1 MAHNIKKIK
10 TGEFGIKVPFSRT
23 CRIQDIS
30 QNHNLCLHQRK
41 ITLPGLLWDTLY
53 IEKKWKVKWHNCL
66 GWSVRSNFG
75 IWRKLANFWKPVPY
89 LITTFKAYATGVR
102 EPKKQCE
109 IMVSSIFPKTKQKT
123 LSWVPPKG
131 KMLRIV
137 IFSLFFG
144 RIVDT
149 INCLTASIFE
159 SGPMPTPWKF
169 LDSLPVIPSC

>member
-23 CRIQDIS
+23 CRVQDIS
-30 QNHNLCLHQRK
+30 QNHNVYLHQRK

-53 IEKKWKVKWHNCL
+53 IEKKMKSKMTEL
-66 GWSVRSNFG
+66 FG
-75 IWRKLANFWKPVPY
+75 MICKIKFWNLKKIGKFLETCPLPDYHFQSLRYWRTRAK
-89 LITTFKAYATGVR
+89 KAVWNYGVFN
-102 EPKKQCE
+102 
-109 IMVSSIFPKTKQKT
+109 FPKNQTKN
-123 LSWVPPKG
+123 
-131 KMLRIV
+131 
-137 IFSLFFG
+137 
-144 RIVDT
+144 T